1 MFIEAVALDAKNESD
16 GIAHWYKSVHRT
28 VGVSPILGFAVKS
41 LKQDC
46 GVEI

>member
-1 MFIEAVALDAKNESD
+1 MQKMSQMVLLTDT
-16 GIAHWYKSVHRT
+16 KSVHRT